1 MYSLILGPEVKPR
14 YDRERLMGLLNTL
27 KFIVQHPLNADGK
40 FRALARFAVWQIAGR
55 MVPGP
60 VIVDFVAAGAP
71 NTRCVA
77 FEPAPLAF
85 DRLRLTPNTRSD
97 HSLVA
102 GQEN

>member
-1 MYSLILGPEVKPR
+1 MLARSSSVAPKP
-14 YDRERLMGLLNTL
+14 MGLLNTL
-27 KFIVQHPLNADGK
+27 KVIVQHPLNADGK

-60 VIVDFVAAGAP
+60 VIVDFVAAGAA
-71 NTRCVA
+71 NARGVA

-85 DRLRLTPNTRSD
+85 DRPGLTRKPWSD

-102 GQEN
+102 GQET